1 MITASIAAIL
11 LVGSFLLLVI
21 LRVPIAF
28 CLGVSSFLTVLYLGM
43 PVEMVAQ
50 RVANGINSFSLL
62 AVPFFMLAGQIM
74 GDGGIAERLIALAKA
89 LVGWMRGGLAQ
100 VNVLDSTFFGGIS
113 GSSTADIAALG
124 SILIPVMVKEGY
136 DAEFST
142 NITVTS
148 SIQALLIP
156 PSHNM
161 VIYAMVAGGVS
172 VGQLF
177 MAGLIPGM
185 LLGAAL
191 MIYCFFISR
200 IRNYPK
206 GGPFSIIH
214 VLRTSRDSILG
225 LMTVLIIVAGVA
237 FGVFTATESAAI
249 SVLWAFMVTFLVY
262 REIPFSNFWSILG
275 KALQTISMVLIL
287 LGMSSCFGFLLAYL
301 QIPKLI
307 SNLMLAATTNPV
319 AILLTMNVILLVFGM
334 LMDMAATIMIATP
347 ILLPIAVSVGMSPV
361 QFGVVLILNLGIGL
375 ITPPVGNALFLG
387 SIISGVKVEHMV
399 RALVPFYCVMLLVLL
414 LVTFVPPVSM
424 FIPLLMR

>member
-1 MITASIAAIL
+1 MATASIAAVL

-21 LRVPIAF
+21 LRVPVAF

-50 RVANGINSFSLL
+50 RIANGINSFSLL

-74 GDGGIAERLIALAKA
+74 GDGGIAERLIAFAKA

-124 SILIPVMVKEGY
+124 SILIPIMVKEGY
-136 DAEFST
+136 DAEFSA

-185 LLGAAL
+185 ILGAAL
-191 MIYCFFISR
+191 MIYCYFISR

-206 GGPFSIIH
+206 GGPFSIIN
-214 VLRTSRDSILG
+214 VFKTSKDSILG
-225 LMTVLIIVAGVA
+225 LMTVLIIVVGVA
-237 FGVFTATESAAI
+237 FGIFTATESAAI
-249 SVLWAFMVTFLVY
+249 SVLWAFMVTFFVY
-262 REIPFSNFWSILG
+262 REIPLSNFWSILG

-287 LGMSSCFGFLLAYL
+287 LGTSSCFGFLLAYL
-301 QIPKLI
+301 QIPKMI
-307 SNLMLAATTNPV
+307 SDLMLAATTNPV
-319 AILLTMNVILLVFGM
+319 AILLMINLILLVFGM

-375 ITPPVGNALFLG
+375 ITPPVGNSLFLG
-387 SIISGVKVEHMV
+387 SIISGVKVERLV
-399 RALVPFYCVMLLVLL
+399 RTLMPFYCVMLVVLV
-414 LVTFVPPVSM
+414 LVTFVPQVSM
-424 FIPLLMR
+424 FIPSLMR